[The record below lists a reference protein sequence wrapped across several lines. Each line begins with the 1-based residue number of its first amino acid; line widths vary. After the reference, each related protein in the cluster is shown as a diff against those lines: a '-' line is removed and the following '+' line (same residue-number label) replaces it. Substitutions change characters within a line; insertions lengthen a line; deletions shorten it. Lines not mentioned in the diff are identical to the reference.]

1 MMLRQPRRWWA
12 GLGVIVSLAA
22 ALRFTGFTFGL
33 PYFDQIDEPWLFYEA
48 AYQRGLLSWWLHP
61 NPSPG
66 LINLWK
72 LAQIVSEAIT
82 HQSALNHVT
91 EIITVMRFISVI
103 LSLLTLVLIGQ
114 CAHALAGDK
123 AGWLAAAT
131 WAVIPYVIYH
141 SFIAIAE
148 PWMMLFESL
157 ALFAAVMTLHHDG
170 IGWPLLSVWGGL
182 LAFAFKYSMFPFA
195 GIGLAVVLWRIW
207 VQPSQ
212 RRKWLTAAV
221 LQLASIVG
229 FLLILAL
236 FAGLSQ
242 DVGSPSREVAVFLKN
257 PLAHFANPGY
267 VAWIVGIGFWQF
279 GMSPLVF
286 VLIYAA
292 ALILL
297 ERQQRSIANP
307 RLATWTLFGALGA
320 VSALLVPLYLMTDAT
335 IARYLF
341 AAGMV
346 FVILAAGSCAVL
358 YDYLCPRLSIRRHGL
373 ALASLVLIA
382 LWLRPLALE
391 AVHDARERTKP
402 YTLTDMTVWASYSLG
417 EGAILTEGLG
427 HRAFS
432 REMGGYTG
440 INRAWTYDHGLLE
453 RPPDQWQRD
462 GYRYVEL
469 AQENEQKIK
478 QTPEGRAYLNQIL
491 ELRRFPPT
499 GTTRD
504 WTGPAFV
511 VYQLNRPQTPLNII
525 FGNTFTLIGCDGLT
539 TSAAPGDTLVL
550 RFYWQARQ
558 TPTRN
563 YALFVHVRP
572 MAVDQIIAQ
581 ADGTPGPVGR
591 PTRTWDVPSE
601 TLVSGTFTLMI
612 PPTVRAGRYR
622 LVIGLYDPTTGER
635 LSAGQTNEV
644 VLTTLVIARDF

>member
-1 MMLRQPRRWWA
+1 MMLRQQRRWWA
-12 GLGVIVSLAA
+12 GLGLIVSLAA
-22 ALRFTGFTFGL
+22 VLRFTGFTFGL

-48 AYQRGLLSWWLHP
+48 AFQRGLLSWWLHP

-72 LAQIVSEAIT
+72 LAQIVSEALT

-91 EIITVMRFISVI
+91 EIVTVMRFVSVI
-103 LSLLTLVLIGQ
+103 LSLLTLALIGV
-114 CAHALAGDK
+114 CARALAGDK
-123 AGWLAAAT
+123 AGWLAATT

-148 PWMMLFESL
+148 PWMMLFEAL
-157 ALFAAVMTLHHDG
+157 ALFAAVTTLRRDG
-170 IGWPLLSVWGGL
+170 IGRPLLSVWGGL

-195 GIGLAVVLWRIW
+195 GVGLAAVLWRW
-207 VQPSQ
+207 WAQPNQ
-212 RRKWLTAAV
+212 RRKWLTAGA

-267 VAWIVGIGFWQF
+267 VAWIAGIGFWQF
-279 GMSPLVF
+279 GMAPTVF

-292 ALILL
+292 ALFLL
-297 ERQQRSIANP
+297 ARQQRSIANP
-307 RLATWTLFGALGA
+307 RLAAWVLFGALGA

-341 AAGMV
+341 AAGLV

-358 YDYLCPRLSIRRHGL
+358 YDFVCARLTTRRSGL
-373 ALASLVLIA
+373 ALASLALIA
-382 LWLRPLALE
+382 LWLGPLALE
-391 AVHDARERTKP
+391 SIYDARERAKP

-453 RPPDQWQRD
+453 RPPDQWQRA

-469 AQENEQKIK
+469 AQENEQRIK
-478 QTPEGRAYLNQIL
+478 QTPEGQAYLNQIL

-499 GTTRD
+499 GTTRE

-511 VYQLNRPQTPLNII
+511 VYQLNRPQTTLNIT
-525 FGNTFTLIGCDGLT
+525 FGDTFTLIGCDGLT
-539 TSAAPGDTLVL
+539 TSASPGDTLAL
-550 RFYWQARQ
+550 RFYWQARRI
-558 TPTRN
+558 PASN

-572 MAVDQIIAQ
+572 MTDDQIIAQ
-581 ADGTPGPVGR
+581 ADGAPGPIGR
-591 PTRTWDVPSE
+591 PTVTWDVSSE
-601 TLVSGTFTLMI
+601 TLVSGMFTVKI
-612 PPTVRAGRYR
+612 PQDVQAGRYR
-622 LVIGLYDPTTGER
+622 LVIGLYDPATGER
-635 LSAGQTNEV
+635 LSAGQANEF
-644 VLTTLVIARDF
+644 VLTTLLIAADF